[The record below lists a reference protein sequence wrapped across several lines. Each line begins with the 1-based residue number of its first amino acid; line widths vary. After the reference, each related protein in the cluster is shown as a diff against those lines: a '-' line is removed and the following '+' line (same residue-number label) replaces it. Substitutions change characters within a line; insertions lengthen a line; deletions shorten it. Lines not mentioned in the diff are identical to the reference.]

1 MIKTIS
7 QALLFA
13 LGILIGFIG
22 GFAISKKESPESY
35 PLCVS
40 SGIDGEHKSSNS
52 NNACHQKR

>member
-7 QALLFA
+7 QAILFA

-22 GFAISKKESPESY
+22 GLAISKKESRENL

-40 SGIDGEHKSSNS
+40 SEDGEHKDNNGNNS
-52 NNACHQKR
+52 CRQKR